1 MWKVL
6 RGRGAADGQRLL
18 DAPNR
23 RDGTALQPGAFCK
36 AHRAFARVDEQGNV
50 TENGVLYGR
59 LRMLCSAG
67 RVNEAEN
74 LLFERLDA
82 PGGENFLP
90 AALQFYQ
97 DIQKWEDAA
106 LEQAGF
112 SRTEIWD
119 GLAGVRARLQSAR
132 MERSENA

>member
-1 MWKVL
+1 MASDYL
-6 RGRGAADGQRLL
+6 MHQIEEMARLCSQML
-18 DAPNR
+18 
-23 RDGTALQPGAFCK
+23 
-36 AHRAFARVDEQGNV
+36 FAKHTEPLPVFDEQGNV

-59 LRMLCSAG
+59 LRMLCSAE

-132 MERSENA
+132 KERSENA

>member
-1 MWKVL
+1 MASDYLMRQIEEMARLWSQVL
-6 RGRGAADGQRLL
+6 
-18 DAPNR
+18 
-23 RDGTALQPGAFCK
+23 
-36 AHRAFARVDEQGNV
+36 FAKHTEPLPVFDEQGNV

-97 DIQKWEDAA
+97 DIQ
-106 LEQAGF
+106 
-112 SRTEIWD
+112 
-119 GLAGVRARLQSAR
+119 
-132 MERSENA
+132 

>member
-1 MWKVL
+1 MAGDYLMRQIEDMARLCSEVL
-6 RGRGAADGQRLL
+6 
-18 DAPNR
+18 
-23 RDGTALQPGAFCK
+23 
-36 AHRAFARVDEQGNV
+36 FAKHTEPLPVFDEQGNV

-74 LLFERLDA
+74 LLFDRLDA
-82 PGGENFLP
+82 PGGEALLP
-90 AALQFYQ
+90 AAVQFYK

-112 SRTEIWD
+112 SRAEIRD
-119 GLAGVRARLQSAR
+119 GLAGVRARLKSAR
-132 MERSENA
+132 MERSDNP